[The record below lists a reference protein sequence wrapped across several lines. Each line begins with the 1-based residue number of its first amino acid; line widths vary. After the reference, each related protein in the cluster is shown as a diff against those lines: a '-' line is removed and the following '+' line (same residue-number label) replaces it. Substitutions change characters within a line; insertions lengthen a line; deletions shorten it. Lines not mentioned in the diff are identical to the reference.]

1 VSNLVITVWFFTSL
15 QLKRA
20 TLDPSFNHV
29 ARSTS
34 HSLEAIW
41 DNKSPLSVLPRVN
54 GASRSG
60 TNGMRRASPA
70 PSKSSVHPPID
81 SSPISLHVQP
91 QNTNRVRTLQEIE
104 AEMVAAAQQ
113 SRTTALQQQQQ
124 QQQLLL
130 QQEEDRLI
138 FLQRQQ
144 EQELQRHILEYQEQ
158 QYQLQIERAL
168 QQQQRELQQYQRT
181 PPPRMLPS
189 LSQTPRFHEHQR
201 QILLLQQQQEQQ
213 QQQRLQELQQRL
225 RSEELERQL
234 RSGTTLEQSHSPN
247 HFSLHRQP
255 PGPTAVE
262 LQAAHL
268 LQQQQRRQRSRS
280 PAVHNDSHFS
290 NVVQDNVGHLHQNVP
305 LQQQRL
311 LSELAQAEFIR
322 EIQGSNSQAEQEA
335 LRHEAMRKILE
346 AERMEEKRRKKATK
360 IAHMVSPPFSSESNA
375 SSFTKGQV

>member
-1 VSNLVITVWFFTSL
+1 M
-15 QLKRA
+15 
-20 TLDPSFNHV
+20 
-29 ARSTS
+29 
-34 HSLEAIW
+34 EAIW
-41 DNKSPLSVLPRVN
+41 DNKSPLSVLPRAN
-54 GASRSG
+54 GAGRSG

-70 PSKSSVHPPID
+70 LSKSSAHPPID

-91 QNTNRVRTLQEIE
+91 QNTNGVRTLQEIE

-124 QQQLLL
+124 QLLL
-130 QQEEDRLI
+130 QQEEDRLM

-181 PPPRMLPS
+181 PPPRMLPG

-234 RSGTTLEQSHSPN
+234 RSGATLEQSHSPN
-247 HFSLHRQP
+247 HFSHHRQP
-255 PGPTAVE
+255 SGPTAVE
-262 LQAAHL
+262 LQAAHS
-268 LQQQQRRQRSRS
+268 LQQQQRRRRSQS
-280 PAVHNDSHFS
+280 PVLHNDTHFS
-290 NVVQDNVGHLHQNVP
+290 SVVQDSVGYLHQNVP

-322 EIQGSNSQAEQEA
+322 EMQGSNSQVEQEA

-360 IAHMVSPPFSSESNA
+360 IAHMVSSLPSLRESNA

>member
-1 VSNLVITVWFFTSL
+1 
-15 QLKRA
+15 
-20 TLDPSFNHV
+20 
-29 ARSTS
+29 
-34 HSLEAIW
+34 
-41 DNKSPLSVLPRVN
+41 
-54 GASRSG
+54 
-60 TNGMRRASPA
+60 MRRASPA
-70 PSKSSVHPPID
+70 PSKSSAHLPID
-81 SSPISLHVQP
+81 SSPISLHVTP

-113 SRTTALQQQQQ
+113 SRTTALQQQ

-234 RSGTTLEQSHSPN
+234 RSGTTLEPSHSPN

-255 PGPTAVE
+255 SGPTAVE

-290 NVVQDNVGHLHQNVP
+290 NVVQDNVGYLHQNVPP

-322 EIQGSNSQAEQEA
+322 EMQGSNSQAEQDA

-360 IAHMVSPPFSSESNA
+360 IAHMVSSPFSSESNA
-375 SSFTKGQV
+375 SSFTKGQI